1 MWNAY
6 RYCLKIIS
14 NLIIKFL
21 QSYILLNYIFLQN
34 ILLQGPSPMYL
45 LDKRIFFDDLIFYIG
60 GIGGAVNYMSFTFL
74 KYRDFRSF
82 GVRTPLQLQYTWRA
96 KKVITTMILI
106 GQFIITTEKFNKY
119 KIQPGYLVRYAG
131 IILSN
136 TSKFLFKPTCIIPI
150 QTWLYH
156 DYERHDAIWNAN

>member
-45 LDKRIFFDDLIFYIG
+45 LDERIFFDDLIFYIG
-60 GIGGAVNYMSFTFL
+60 GICGAVNYMNFTFS
-74 KYRDFRSF
+74 K
-82 GVRTPLQLQYTWRA
+82 
-96 KKVITTMILI
+96 
-106 GQFIITTEKFNKY
+106 
-119 KIQPGYLVRYAG
+119 
-131 IILSN
+131 
-136 TSKFLFKPTCIIPI
+136 TSRF
-150 QTWLYH
+150 
-156 DYERHDAIWNAN
+156 